1 MATNLA
7 LIFDLLLR
15 ANPNMSWT
23 KFIII
28 CLATIAAIVVA
39 FMFLMGRFKS
49 GTAPLWT
56 QLAPVINGRLKMS
69 NWAYSGTK
77 LNGAYNGLVVVAWV
91 DYDKQIAIGAP
102 GVTHNYFFAV
112 EGMTGARGRNWNIH
126 RSYNNQESEIQAD
139 APLQHRL
146 YQAGILSTAQN
157 WPAQESAAYNAR
169 RGTLR
174 LRMSIRNE
182 RALPTPDI
190 FKHQL
195 DALLYLAG
203 INRQVNVY

>member
-28 CLATIAAIVVA
+28 GVATITAIVVG

-56 QLAPVINGRLKMS
+56 RLAPVINGRFKMS
-69 NWAYSGTK
+69 NWSYSGTK
-77 LNGAYNGLVVVAWV
+77 LNGSYNGLPVVAWV

-112 EGMTGARGRNWNIH
+112 EGMTGARGSNWNIH
-126 RSYNNQESEIQAD
+126 RRYNNQESEIQAD
-139 APLQHRL
+139 APLQQRL
-146 YQAGILSTAQN
+146 YQAGILSTGQN

-174 LRMSIRNE
+174 LRMLMKNE
-182 RALPTPDI
+182 RALPTPDV

-195 DALLYLAG
+195 DALLHLAS
-203 INRQVNVY
+203 INRQVNLY